1 MPKLFINNLGNE
13 HMTPSTYTFVV
24 LGLTIS
30 FFVWGKIRSDVI
42 AIISLLALFLGG
54 VLSTSQALSGFSN
67 STVVMIAALFVIGE
81 GLSRTG
87 ITSWL
92 SKQVILFAGEK
103 TARILVVLMIGTAVL
118 SAFISNTG
126 TVATLLPAT
135 IAIAWSV
142 NTLPSKLLIPLAYA
156 ANTGGLLT
164 LTGTP
169 PNIVVS
175 DALINAGL
183 TPFGFFEYAYIG
195 FPLLVVTIFY
205 MIFIGQKL
213 LPENEMNNKP
223 ENLDSSMQGVVDTFS
238 LDGKLFLAHIDKEST
253 LLNMTLGAAALGRD
267 YMLSVLRINRDES
280 PLERSLGQK
289 QRRRRALRGLRNN
302 INEDIPSKYTMI
314 KKGDVLLLK
323 GSAIA
328 VQKASEELGFQV
340 EEIDIEKER
349 IADILVSSEV
359 GVAEVLITPR
369 SAYVGKRIQEVDVSK
384 RYGVQILSI
393 LRGGEVITRE
403 NATLRFG
410 DALLVRGAWRDIEQL
425 RVQRSNFTIVGSP
438 DDLSRQVVSLNWR
451 AIIAV
456 LSLVGMVTM
465 MVTGIVPTVI
475 ATLIAA
481 AVMVLGGCLDMNQ
494 AYKSVGWQSVVLI
507 AAMIPL
513 SIALDVTGGAEL
525 IANGLVDTLGA
536 VNPLVLMAGVF
547 LLTSAFSQM
556 INNTATAVLMAPIVL
571 QAATLSGLSPYPLLI
586 TVSISA
592 STAFLTPVGTTT
604 NLMVMTPGGYSFNDY
619 LKVGTPLMLIFLA
632 VSLMLVPI
640 IWPF

>member
-1 MPKLFINNLGNE
+1 MN
-13 HMTPSTYTFVV
+13 PSTYTFLI

-30 FFVWGKIRSDVI
+30 FFVWGKIRSDLI
-42 AIISLLALFLGG
+42 AIISMLALFVGG
-54 VLSTSQALSGFSN
+54 VLSPSQALSGFSN

-92 SKQVILFAGEK
+92 SKQVIDFAGES
-103 TARILVVLMIGTAVL
+103 TARILIVLMVGTAVL

-142 NTLPSKLLIPLAYA
+142 NSLPSKLLIPLAYA

-175 DALINAGL
+175 DALTNAGF

-213 LPENEMNNKP
+213 LPENQMNNKP
-223 ENLDSSMQGVVDTFS
+223 ENLDSSMEGIADSFS
-238 LDGKLFLAHIDKEST
+238 LDGKLFLAHIDEGSKIF
-253 LLNMTLGAAALGRD
+253 NQTLGEAALGRD
-267 YMLSVLRINRDES
+267 YTVSVLRINRDES
-280 PLERSLGQK
+280 PLERTLDQK
-289 QRRRRALRGLRNN
+289 QRRRRALRGLRND
-302 INEDIPSKYTMI
+302 ISEDLPSKHTVI
-314 KKGDVLLLK
+314 KDRDVLLLK
-323 GSAIA
+323 GSAAA
-328 VQKASEELGFQV
+328 VQKASEELAFLV
-340 EEIDIEKER
+340 EEIDVEKER
-349 IADILVSSEV
+349 VSDILVSSGV

-369 SAYVGKRIQEVDVSK
+369 SVYVGKKIQEVDVSR
-384 RYGVQILSI
+384 RYGVQVLSI
-393 LRGGEVITRE
+393 LRGGEVITRKT
-403 NATLRFG
+403 AKLRFG
-410 DALLVRGAWRDIEQL
+410 DALLVRGAWAKIEQL
-425 RVQRSNFTIVGSP
+425 RAQRTNFTIVGSP

-451 AIIAV
+451 AIIAAI
-456 LSLVGMVTM
+456 SLIGMVVM

-481 AVMVLGGCLDMNQ
+481 VVMVLSGCLDMNQ
-494 AYKSVGWQSVVLI
+494 AYKSIGWQSVVLI

-536 VNPLVLMAGVF
+536 INPLVLMAGVF

-571 QAATLSGLSPYPLLI
+571 QAASVSGLSPYPLLI

-632 VSLMLVPI
+632 VSLVLVPI

>member
-1 MPKLFINNLGNE
+1 MN
-13 HMTPSTYTFVV
+13 PSTYTFLV
-24 LGLTIS
+24 LGLTIC
-30 FFVWGKIRSDVI
+30 FFVWGKIRSDLI
-42 AIISLLALFLGG
+42 AIISMLALFLGG

-92 SKQVILFAGEK
+92 SKQVISLAGES
-103 TARILVVLMIGTAVL
+103 TARILMVLMVGTAIL

-142 NTLPSKLLIPLAYA
+142 NSLPSKLLIPLAYA

-175 DALINAGL
+175 DALTNAGFA
-183 TPFGFFEYAYIG
+183 PFGFFEYAYIG

-213 LPENEMNNKP
+213 LPDNQMNNKP
-223 ENLDSSMQGVVDTFS
+223 ENLDSSMQGMADAFS
-238 LDGKLFLAHIDKEST
+238 LDGKLFLAHIGKGSKVCNKT
-253 LLNMTLGAAALGRD
+253 LDEAALGRD
-267 YMLSVLRINRDES
+267 FMVSVLRVNRDES
-280 PLERSLGQK
+280 PLERDLEQK
-289 QRRRRALRGLRNN
+289 HRRRRALRGLRSDSS
-302 INEDIPSKYTMI
+302 EELPSKHTMI
-314 KKGDVLLLK
+314 KELDVLLLK
-323 GSAIA
+323 GSANA
-328 VQKASEELGFQV
+328 VKKASEALEFQV
-340 EEIDIEKER
+340 EEIDVEKER
-349 IADILVSSEV
+349 ITDILVSSGV

-369 SAYVGKRIQEVDVSK
+369 SAYVGKKIQEIDVSR
-384 RYGVQILSI
+384 RYGVQVLSI
-393 LRGGEVITRE
+393 LRGGEVITRK
-403 NATLRFG
+403 TTKLRFG
-410 DALLVRGAWRDIEQL
+410 DALLVRGAWSRIEQL
-425 RVQRSNFTIVGSP
+425 RAQRTNFTIVGSP

-451 AIIAV
+451 AIIAAI
-456 LSLVGMVTM
+456 SLLGMVVM

-481 AVMVLGGCLDMNQ
+481 VVMVLGGCLNMNQ
-494 AYKSVGWQSVVLI
+494 AYNSIGWQSVVLI

-536 VNPLVLMAGVF
+536 INPLVLMAGVF

-571 QAATLSGLSPYPLLI
+571 HAASVSGLSPYPLLI

-604 NLMVMTPGGYSFNDY
+604 NLMVMTPGGYSFMDY
-619 LKVGTPLMLIFLA
+619 LKVGSPLMLIFLA
-632 VSLMLVPI
+632 VSLVLVPI